1 MDSLR
6 KRARSPALSA
16 IDEILELLEDGK
28 WHDIKEAIKKSN
40 LQESKVEMIY
50 SFLAEYTFVDF
61 NKEQQKAKLTPT
73 TLKFLREIRR
83 IKK

>member
-1 MDSLR
+1 M
-6 KRARSPALSA
+6 SA

-40 LQESKVEMIY
+40 LQEFKVEMIY
-50 SFLAEYTFVDF
+50 GFLAEYAFIDF

-73 TLKFLREIRR
+73 TLKFIREIRR
-83 IKK
+83 IEKEKRVM